1 MSGVCRLRPGLFN
14 VERMPRRGRS
24 FGPMPRRFFM
34 PMTKRFLFSSFLFA
48 ALCVGLMAPHGVSSA
63 ADAAAGRTK
72 AQMCSVCHGAIGI
85 STVPDAPHLAGQPEI
100 YLSNQL
106 RAYRSGERRHE
117 VMAVIAKPL
126 SDDDIAN
133 LAAWFSSVR
142 IEAKPPN

>member
-1 MSGVCRLRPGLFN
+1 
-14 VERMPRRGRS
+14 
-24 FGPMPRRFFM
+24 
-34 PMTKRFLFSSFLFA
+34 MTKRFLFSPFLFA
-48 ALCVGLMAPHGVSSA
+48 SLCVGLMASHGVASA
-63 ADAAAGRTK
+63 ADAAAAAAAGRTK

-85 STVPDAPHLAGQPEI
+85 SAVPDAPNLAGQPEI

-117 VMAVIAKPL
+117 VMTVIAKPL

-142 IEAKPPN
+142 IEAKAPN